1 MLTAIARTFILYL
14 AVILILRIMGKRQI
28 GELQPFELAI
38 TIMIS
43 ALAALPMED
52 IDIPLL
58 YSIVPM
64 LLLLIFQ
71 EIISYITLNSNKTRS
86 FICGEPSVLIRN
98 GQLMEKELAEL
109 KINMNDLLEQL
120 RIVGYHNLEDIE
132 YAIMETTGN
141 ISVIPKSQKR
151 PLTPED
157 LNIDTDYEGL
167 SQSIIIDGEVQ
178 QDNLKSM
185 GLNHRWLQETLKKYN
200 IESPQTIFYAA
211 LDSEGDLYYQKKRSA
226 KN

>member
-1 MLTAIARTFILYL
+1 MITAISRTFILYL
-14 AVILILRIMGKRQI
+14 AVIIILRIMGKRQI
-28 GELQPFELAI
+28 GELQPYELAI

-71 EIISYITLNSNKTRS
+71 EIISYVTLNSNRTRS
-86 FICGEPSVLIRN
+86 LICGEPTVLIRN
-98 GQLMEKELAEL
+98 GQLMEKELTKL

-120 RIVGYHNLEDIE
+120 RITGYHNLEDIE

-157 LNIDTDYEGL
+157 MGIDTSFEGPPKSL
-167 SQSIIIDGEVQ
+167 IIDGEVQ
-178 QDNLKSM
+178 QDNLKSV
-185 GLNHRWLQETLKKYN
+185 GLDRDWLQNTLQEYN
-200 IESPQTIFYAA
+200 INSPRKVFYAA
-211 LDSEGDLYYQKKRSA
+211 LDSEGDLFFQIKRSA

>member
-98 GQLMEKELAEL
+98 GQLMEKELAKL

>member
-98 GQLMEKELAEL
+98 GQLMEKELAKL

-167 SQSIIIDGEVQ
+167 SQSIIIDGEIQ

>member
-178 QDNLKSM
+178 QDNLKSL
-185 GLNHRWLQETLKKYN
+185 GLNHRWLQKTLKKYN